1 VTRLP
6 SDEQEALRR
15 FFGSAEWTDV
25 FLATFVYRGGT
36 GLVPTDPGKKAVILK
51 KIEYFKA
58 AYEALGLSVF
68 CDGSRPN
75 LKRKNDYNDMHQLLY
90 VNSFIG
96 DVLVTEDGG
105 IAARTGQAGSKVMAF
120 TAFLDAEA
128 T

>member
-1 VTRLP
+1 
-6 SDEQEALRR
+6 
-15 FFGSAEWTDV
+15 
-25 FLATFVYRGGT
+25 
-36 GLVPTDPGKKAVILK
+36 
-51 KIEYFKA
+51 
-58 AYEALGLSVF
+58 
-68 CDGSRPN
+68 
-75 LKRKNDYNDMHQLLY
+75 MHQLLY